1 MVTQK
6 AISAKIDYDLL
17 EELDAEVSTGW
28 KKINTLI
35 NEAIRV
41 YLQLKDTRRLVKILG
56 DPDAKVDVVE
66 KWLRQ
71 YFPEAVPW

>member
-28 KKINTLI
+28 KKRNTLI

-41 YLQLKDTRRLVKILG
+41 YLQLKDTRRLVKALG